1 MSSIFWISWLY
12 GLANMVYLQLLTCV
26 PFLLEDVRDID
37 LLRFRD
43 LRYGLLRLTRA
54 EQKLS

>member
-1 MSSIFWISWLY
+1 
-12 GLANMVYLQLLTCV
+12 MVYLQLLTCV